1 MKIEILFPELSTLY
15 GDAGNILYI
24 KSCLKDAEITET
36 HYQQEPLFAK
46 ERVDMIYIGSMTEHN
61 QLFAIKY
68 LLPYKER
75 LVELIEDGVVFLAT
89 GNAMELFGEY
99 IADDENKWEAL
110 GIFPFH
116 SKRKTEYFR
125 HNSHFLGDFDG
136 IKIVGYKSQFSF
148 CYGNFNEPFMKVAG
162 GCGNNPE
169 DIFEGIHHKNFFATY
184 VIGPLL
190 PFNPPFAKHLFSL
203 AGYTGELSFEQE
215 ATDAYNCRLAHL
227 TQENVNFY
235 PRH

>member
-24 KSCLKDAEITET
+24 KSSLKDAEITET
-36 HYQQEPLFAK
+36 HYQDKPLFAK
-46 ERVDMIYIGSMTEHN
+46 ERVDMIYLGSMSENN

-68 LLPYKER
+68 LMPYKER
-75 LVELIEDGVVFLAT
+75 LRELIEDGVVFLAT

-110 GIFPFH
+110 GIFPFY
-116 SKRKTEYFR
+116 SKRKTHYFR
-125 HNSHFLGDFDG
+125 HNSHFLGSFDG
-136 IKIVGYKSQFSF
+136 IEIVGYKSQFSY
-148 CYGNFNEPFMKVAG
+148 CYGDFKHPFIKVLG

-169 DIFEGIHHKNFFATY
+169 DSFEGIHYKNFFATY

-190 PFNPPFAKHLFSL
+190 PFNPYLAKHIFHL
-203 AGYTGELSFEQE
+203 AGFEGEVAFEKE
-215 ATDAYNCRLAHL
+215 AIDAYECRLKHL
-227 TQENVNFY
+227 KQEDVNFF
-235 PRH
+235 PSH